1 MTNRNVL
8 ILLNSKLSVGEN
20 HKPFSSLE
28 IMKII
33 DKLNQKNHTLKDIYG
48 LDKDQMYTLF
58 FDTTPRNELNI
69 LFIERLFNL
78 ISREGSMAFDL
89 MEIKKWGIDILTIFD
104 ENYPKVFMNYL
115 GNKAPV
121 LLYYSG
127 NLNLLSQNF
136 IGFSGSRLNNLDIE
150 DEIITRSW
158 SNVVIKNGFG
168 IVSGGAS
175 GVDSFAVQEAIK
187 SKMSFIEFLSDSMIK
202 RLKISQ
208 ISKSLQEGNGLLL
221 SESIPMAPFNAGMAM
236 SRNKYIYLL
245 AKKVIVIRAEYTIKN
260 KIKTGG
266 TWNGAIENLNSS
278 YPKLFVIENT
288 KAKGNIELIELGGI
302 PIEISAD
309 ESSVRKIIH
318 DETSIIDFEQHG
330 LSEEYLNQMIKELKN
345 PQTIQEVNLT
355 KRQLE
360 DLDEIKL
367 AISKVDVSFKE
378 LQLNKKL
385 VDKLYKFCFEKV
397 KMNNEK
403 PSLFD
408 L

>member
-1 MTNRNVL
+1 
-8 ILLNSKLSVGEN
+8 
-20 HKPFSSLE
+20 
-28 IMKII
+28 
-33 DKLNQKNHTLKDIYG
+33 
-48 LDKDQMYTLF
+48 
-58 FDTTPRNELNI
+58 
-69 LFIERLFNL
+69 
-78 ISREGSMAFDL
+78 
-89 MEIKKWGIDILTIFD
+89 
-104 ENYPKVFMNYL
+104 MNYL

-318 DETSIIDFEQHG
+318 DDTSIIDFEQHG

-397 KMNNEK
+397 KMNNKK

>member
-1 MTNRNVL
+1 LV
-8 ILLNSKLSVGEN
+8 
-20 HKPFSSLE
+20 SLWVS
-28 IMKII
+28 
-33 DKLNQKNHTLKDIYG
+33 TDICPP
-48 LDKDQMYTLF
+48 T
-58 FDTTPRNELNI
+58 
-69 LFIERLFNL
+69 
-78 ISREGSMAFDL
+78 
-89 MEIKKWGIDILTIFD
+89 
-104 ENYPKVFMNYL
+104 
-115 GNKAPV
+115 
-121 LLYYSG
+121 
-127 NLNLLSQNF
+127 
-136 IGFSGSRLNNLDIE
+136 
-150 DEIITRSW
+150 
-158 SNVVIKNGFG
+158 
-168 IVSGGAS
+168 
-175 GVDSFAVQEAIK
+175 AV
-187 SKMSFIEFLSDSMIK
+187 
-202 RLKISQ
+202 
-208 ISKSLQEGNGLLL
+208 
-221 SESIPMAPFNAGMAM
+221 
-236 SRNKYIYLL
+236 NKYIYLL

-318 DETSIIDFEQHG
+318 DDTSIIDFEQHG

-397 KMNNEK
+397 KMNNKK